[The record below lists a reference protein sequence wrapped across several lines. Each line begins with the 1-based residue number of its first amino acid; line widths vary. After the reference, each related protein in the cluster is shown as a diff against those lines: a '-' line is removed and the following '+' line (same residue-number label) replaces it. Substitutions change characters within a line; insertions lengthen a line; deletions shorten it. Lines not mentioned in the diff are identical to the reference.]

1 MVMLIKYTLTKV
13 NNEIGAK
20 SSLGRKACSYVGMLG
35 ARRPRARGGA
45 ERAGGVAHP
54 AGTGTTRRLFTQQ
67 LSQNSP
73 LGITVLNNYCNVPF
87 YFYARVAVRVRAH
100 LPLITVIIY
109 YA

>member
-20 SSLGRKACSYVGMLG
+20 SSLCRKACSYVGMLG

-54 AGTGTTRRLFTQQ
+54 AGTAGRLAY
-67 LSQNSP
+67 LPNSFRK
-73 LGITVLNNYCNVPF
+73 I
-87 YFYARVAVRVRAH
+87 AH
-100 LPLITVIIY
+100 
-109 YA
+109 

>member
-20 SSLGRKACSYVGMLG
+20 SSLGRKACSYGMLG

-54 AGTGTTRRLFTQQ
+54 AGTAGRLAAY
-67 LSQNSP
+67 LPNSFRK
-73 LGITVLNNYCNVPF
+73 I
-87 YFYARVAVRVRAH
+87 AH
-100 LPLITVIIY
+100 
-109 YA
+109 